1 MLAAL
6 TATRL
11 ERRPGA
17 SFVRSASLALQSRS
31 QPVYRSPT
39 LWISLWPVRGK
50 MVLPDLRRA
59 GDERTD
65 QRDSD
70 AAADTADEVDLAR
83 VEDKRESECLTVN
96 TATD

>member
-1 MLAAL
+1 
-6 TATRL
+6 
-11 ERRPGA
+11 
-17 SFVRSASLALQSRS
+17 
-31 QPVYRSPT
+31 
-39 LWISLWPVRGK
+39 

-59 GDERTD
+59 GDERAD